1 MEFLYPAPL
10 CSLESLCGIRDI
22 RTGQEH
28 FLATQ
33 ESVRWEITTKEDLQ
47 CSASLSTLFSSPL
60 ARQRLPSRRF
70 ILEPVPACK
79 GKGKSHDI
87 REHPRRDR
95 NRRRHDLPHHRL
107 DTPRAFLSKG
117 NP

>member
-10 CSLESLCGIRDI
+10 SSLESLCGIRDI
-22 RTGQEH
+22 PRGQEH

-33 ESVRWEITTKEDLQ
+33 ESVRWEITTKDDPQ
-47 CSASLSTLFSSPL
+47 CSVSLSTLSSSPL
-60 ARQRLPSRRF
+60 AWQRLPSRRF
-70 ILEPVPACK
+70 ILKPVPACK

-87 REHPRRDR
+87 REHPRCDR
-95 NRRRHDLPHHRL
+95 NRRRHDLPRHRL
-107 DTPRAFLSKG
+107 DTPRAFLSKD